1 MGGRNAKVFSCASGG
16 GEVDLSLKSTCVWKD
31 VKRWESGNMG
41 IWGYEDILDRRE
53 EGITILLQPVAKV
66 LEVGSRFV
74 KVNCKVIRVIRYVRT
89 LL

>member
-1 MGGRNAKVFSCASGG
+1 
-16 GEVDLSLKSTCVWKD
+16 
-31 VKRWESGNMG
+31 MG